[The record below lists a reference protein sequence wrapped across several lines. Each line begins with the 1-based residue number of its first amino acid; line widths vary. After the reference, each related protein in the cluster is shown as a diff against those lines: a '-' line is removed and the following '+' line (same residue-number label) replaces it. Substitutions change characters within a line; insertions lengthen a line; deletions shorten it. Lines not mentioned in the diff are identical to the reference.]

1 MTPGTTSRSPKNVA
15 KTVPARKL
23 PTRERG
29 RRRVE
34 AILDAASL
42 LFADQGFDAV
52 TMESIAEAGETAIG
66 SLYQFFPNKR
76 SVFEAIAER
85 SLERSRATFD
95 ALAGATAS
103 MPWTELVDAMVD
115 GFALLHAGD
124 PAFRAVIT
132 NFQLYGLYA
141 EADTAL
147 HALIVE
153 QIATR
158 VEGIAPHL
166 LPKRRAL
173 IAEMVVTTVASLLF
187 LSQRHAPAMAR
198 AMREETKRLIRAY
211 VESAISG

>member
-1 MTPGTTSRSPKNVA
+1 MTSTTARTPA
-15 KTVPARKL
+15 KKAQTRKL

-42 LFADQGFDAV
+42 LFADLGFEAV
-52 TMESIAEAGETAIG
+52 TMEAIAARSDTSIG
-66 SLYQFFPNKR
+66 SLYQFFPSKR

-85 SLERSRATFD
+85 SLERSKATFD
-95 ALAGATAS
+95 ALARTTTNMA
-103 MPWTELVDAMVD
+103 WTELVDAMVD
-115 GFALLHAGD
+115 GFALLHAAD
-124 PAFRAVIT
+124 PAFRAVIA

-158 VEGIAPHL
+158 IEGIAPHL
-166 LPKRRAL
+166 PPRRRAL
-173 IAEMVVTTVASLLF
+173 VAEMVVTTVASLLF
-187 LSQRHAPAMAR
+187 LSQRHEPAIAR
-198 AMREETKRLIRAY
+198 GMREETKRMVRCY
-211 VESAISG
+211 VESAIARP

>member
-1 MTPGTTSRSPKNVA
+1 VTPNENRAAPSKKA
-15 KTVPARKL
+15 PARKQ
-23 PTRERG
+23 PTHERG

-52 TMESIAEAGETAIG
+52 TMEAIATGSETAIG

-95 ALAGATAS
+95 LLATTTAS

-115 GFALLHAGD
+115 GFALLHAAD

-141 EADTAL
+141 ESDTAL
-147 HALIVE
+147 HGLIVD

-158 VEGIAPHL
+158 VAAIAPGL
-166 LPKRRAL
+166 SPKRRAL
-173 IAEMVVTTVASLLF
+173 VSEMVVTTVASLLF
-187 LSQRHAPAMAR
+187 LSQRHPPAMAR
-198 AMREETKRLIRAY
+198 AMREETKRLVRSY
-211 VESAISG
+211 VESVIATSE